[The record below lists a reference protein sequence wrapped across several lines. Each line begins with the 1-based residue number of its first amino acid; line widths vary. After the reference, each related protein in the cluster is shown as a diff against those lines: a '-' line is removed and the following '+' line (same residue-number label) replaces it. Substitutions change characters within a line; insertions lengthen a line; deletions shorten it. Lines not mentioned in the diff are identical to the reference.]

1 MHRLLPEGRRHPVA
15 RCLAGLVLLAAA
27 MPASATFS
35 IVACDADGSCGVAVA
50 TNNHAVGATVPYARA
65 GVGALVSQ
73 FETNP
78 HYGPKGLALLAE
90 GRTPEATIR
99 LLLDGDGDFDGTT
112 IAERQIGVVDA
123 RGHAA
128 TYTGEAALRS
138 AWAGAVHGERH
149 AVQGIGLAGAAVL
162 SAMQQAFLARRG
174 PLAERLI
181 ASLEAGQA
189 AGGQTTGRRSA
200 ALLVRTREGDWQD
213 VDLRVDAAAEPIA
226 DLRRLYDQHEAL
238 QAIIRAERFARR
250 GKPAEART
258 AIADALGRAH
268 GWDRIWRRAARLA
281 MTMDERD
288 RARDYLAV
296 FRSINPVWARIEVD
310 DPLYRPLHADP
321 LFERWRR

>member
-1 MHRLLPEGRRHPVA
+1 MHRLLHACRRHPVA
-15 RCLAGLVLLAAA
+15 GYLAALVLLAAA
-27 MPASATFS
+27 APASATFS
-35 IVACDADGSCGVAVA
+35 IVACDSDGSCGVAVA
-50 TNNHAVGATVPYARA
+50 TNNQAVGATVPYARA

-73 FETNP
+73 FETHP

-90 GRTPEATIR
+90 GRTPEETIR

-112 IAERQIGVVDA
+112 IAERQIGLVDA
-123 RGHAA
+123 RGRAA
-128 TYTGEAALRS
+128 TYTGESALRS
-138 AWAGAVHGERH
+138 AWAGALHGERY
-149 AVQGIGLAGAAVL
+149 AVQGNGLAGAAVL
-162 SAMQQAFLARRG
+162 SAMQQTFLAQRG
-174 PLAERLI
+174 ALAERLM

-238 QAIIRAERFARR
+238 QAIVRAERFARQ

-258 AIADALGRAH
+258 ATADALGLAH

-281 MTMDERD
+281 IALDERD

-296 FRSINPVWARIEVD
+296 FRAINPVWARIEID
-310 DPLYRPLHADP
+310 DPLYRPLHDDP